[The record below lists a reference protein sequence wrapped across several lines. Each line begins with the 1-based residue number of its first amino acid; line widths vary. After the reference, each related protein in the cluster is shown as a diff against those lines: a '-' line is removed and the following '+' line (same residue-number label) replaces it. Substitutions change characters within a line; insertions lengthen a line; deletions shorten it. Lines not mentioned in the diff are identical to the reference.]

1 MILKI
6 LKMKMMKKIIYSL
19 CSIALLAITL
29 TATAQKDKQKRYEF
43 VKERNINK
51 TYPASGNKLN
61 INNSFGDVKIIT
73 WDKNEIQV
81 DIHIEA
87 SSNEEKNAVKTF
99 EAIDVTDRQS
109 GNNIYFKT
117 TTDKG
122 GKNKN
127 YHCNNC
133 HTTMSINYE
142 IHMPANN
149 SLDIENSFGG
159 IIVPDFSGS
168 LSLVSKFG
176 SLTAG
181 NLSNAEDVQVEFG
194 KAKIKNLTNT
204 KAVFKFSKI
213 ELDNITGSN
222 NLKFEFCSASKL
234 VLDNNATAV
243 NISESYSTLNIKPA
257 ANFSATY
264 DITTS
269 FGSFKNRSNAIIDRT
284 DKEPEYGADI
294 DKAYGGK
301 SGSGTVKVKIK
312 SSFGK
317 IILGDATADEMK
329 DKKDKGS
336 KSSAKEEV
344 EL

>member
-1 MILKI
+1 
-6 LKMKMMKKIIYSL
+6 MKKIIYSL
-19 CSIALLAITL
+19 CSMVLLAVSL
-29 TATAQKDKQKRYEF
+29 TATAQEEKKKRYEF

-61 INNSFGDVKIIT
+61 IDNSFGDVKIIT

-81 DIHIEA
+81 DIHIETSA
-87 SSNEEKNAVKTF
+87 NEEKNAARTF
-99 EAIDVTDRQS
+99 EAIDVADRQS
-109 GNNIYFKT
+109 GSNIYFKT

-122 GKNKN
+122 KNRN
-127 YHCNNC
+127 YNCNNC
-133 HTTMSINYE
+133 HTTMSIDYE
-142 IHMPANN
+142 IHLPAGN
-149 SLDIENSFGG
+149 SLDIENSFGD
-159 IIVPDFSGS
+159 IVIPDYSGAV
-168 LSLVSKFG
+168 SLVSKFG

-181 NLSNAEDVQVEFG
+181 NLSNVDDVQVEFG

-222 NLKFEFCSASKL
+222 TLKFEFCSASK
-234 VLDNNATAV
+234 VALDNDATAV
-243 NISESYSTLNIKPA
+243 NISESYSTLNIKPS

-269 FGSFKNRSNAIIDRT
+269 FGSLKNRSNIVIDRT
-284 DKEPEYGADI
+284 DKEPDYGADM
-294 DKAYGGK
+294 DKSYSGK
-301 SGSGTVKVKIK
+301 SGTGTAKVKIK

-317 IILGDATADEMK
+317 IILGDATAEEMK
-329 DKKDKGS
+329 DKKEKGS
-336 KSSAKEEV
+336 KSSEKEEV

>member
-1 MILKI
+1 
-6 LKMKMMKKIIYSL
+6 MMKKIIYSL
-19 CSIALLAITL
+19 CSIALVAITL
-29 TATAQKDKQKRYEF
+29 TATAQEDKKKRYEF

-61 INNSFGDVKIIT
+61 IDNSFGDVKIIT

-81 DIHIEA
+81 DIRIEA

-99 EAIDVTDRQS
+99 ETIDVTDRQS

-117 TTDKG
+117 ITDK

-127 YHCNNC
+127 YNCNNC
-133 HTTMSINYE
+133 HTTMSIDYE

-149 SLDIENSFGG
+149 SLDIENSFGD
-159 IIVPDFSGS
+159 IVIPDYSGTVS
-168 LSLVSKFG
+168 LLSKFG

-181 NLSNAEDVQVEFG
+181 NLSNADDVQVEFG

-222 NLKFEFCSASKL
+222 TLKFEFCSASKL
-234 VLDNNATAV
+234 VLDNDATAV
-243 NISESYSTLNIKPA
+243 TISESYSTLNIKPA
-257 ANFSATY
+257 ASFSATY
-264 DITTS
+264 DISTS
-269 FGSFKNRSNAIIDRT
+269 FGSFKNRSNIAIDRT
-284 DKEPEYGADI
+284 DKEPDYGADM
-294 DKAYGGK
+294 DKSYSGK

-317 IILGDATADEMK
+317 IILGEATAEEMK
-329 DKKDKGS
+329 DKKEKGS

>member
-1 MILKI
+1 
-6 LKMKMMKKIIYSL
+6 MKKIIYRL
-19 CSIALLAITL
+19 CSMVLLAASL
-29 TATAQKDKQKRYEF
+29 TATAQEEKKKRYEF
-43 VKERNINK
+43 VKERDIKK
-51 TYPASGNKLN
+51 TYPASGNTLN
-61 INNSFGDVKIIT
+61 IDNNFGDVKIIT

-87 SSNEEKNAVKTF
+87 SSNEEKNAIKTF

-109 GNNIYFKT
+109 GSNIYFKT

-122 GKNKN
+122 KNKN
-127 YHCNNC
+127 YNCNNC
-133 HTTMSINYE
+133 HTTMGIDYE
-142 IHMPANN
+142 IHLPAGN
-149 SLDIENSFGG
+149 SLTIENSFGD
-159 IIVPDFSGS
+159 IIIPDYSGAV
-168 LSLVSKFG
+168 SLVSKFG

-213 ELDNITGSN
+213 ELDNITGN
-222 NLKFEFCSASKL
+222 NTLKFEFCNASKII
-234 VLDNNATAV
+234 LDNDATAV

-269 FGSFKNRSNAIIDRT
+269 FGSLKNRSNIVIDRT
-284 DKEPEYGADI
+284 DKEPDYGADMNKTYI
-294 DKAYGGK
+294 GK
-301 SGSGTVKVKIK
+301 SGGGTTKVKIK

-317 IILGDATADEMK
+317 IILGDATAEEMK

-336 KSSAKEEV
+336 KSSANDEV

>member
-1 MILKI
+1 
-6 LKMKMMKKIIYSL
+6 MKKIIYSL
-19 CSIALLAITL
+19 CSMALLATTL
-29 TATAQKDKQKRYEF
+29 TATAQEEKKKRYEF
-43 VKERNINK
+43 VKERDIK
-51 TYPASGNKLN
+51 KSYPASGNKLN
-61 INNSFGDVKIIT
+61 IDNSFGDVKIIT

-81 DIHIEA
+81 DIHIETSA
-87 SSNEEKNAVKTF
+87 NEEKNAVRTF

-109 GNNIYFKT
+109 GSNIYFKT

-122 GKNKN
+122 KNKN
-127 YHCNNC
+127 YNCNNC
-133 HTTMSINYE
+133 HTTMSIDYE
-142 IHMPANN
+142 IHLPAGN
-149 SLDIENSFGG
+149 SLDIENSFGD
-159 IIVPDFSGS
+159 IIIPDYTGAV
-168 LSLVSKFG
+168 SLVSKFG

-181 NLSNAEDVQVEFG
+181 SLTNVDEIQVEFG

-222 NLKFEFCSASKL
+222 TLKFEFCSASKV
-234 VLDNNATAV
+234 VLDNDATAV

-257 ANFSATY
+257 ANFSASY

-269 FGSFKNRSNAIIDRT
+269 FGSFKNRSNVTIDRT
-284 DKEPEYGADI
+284 DKEPEYGADM
-294 DKAYGGK
+294 DKSYSGK

-317 IILGDATADEMK
+317 IILGDATAEEMK